1 MDKLKVFLI
10 KYEVKFA
17 IALGFIL
24 IAFISFQFGRI
35 EGKKGQNKA
44 IVIEK
49 TVEVVKNES
58 QGAPIVA
65 GAISPESP
73 QNPAEAKILAP
84 NCAYVGSK
92 SSNKVHLP
100 TCRYAKTIK
109 PENLVCFPSLD
120 DALKQG
126 RVADKTCIK

>member
-10 KYEVKFA
+10 KYEIKFA
-17 IALGFIL
+17 LTVGFIL

-35 EGKKGQNKA
+35 EGKKGQIKA

-49 TVEVVKNES
+49 TVEVAKNEP
-58 QGAPIVA
+58 QGAPTVA
-65 GAISPESP
+65 GATSLESP
-73 QNPAEAKILAP
+73 QNPAEGKILAP
-84 NCAYVGSK
+84 NCAFVGSK

-100 TCRYAKTIK
+100 TCRYAKLIK
-109 PENLVCFPSLD
+109 PENLVCFSSLD

-126 RVADKTCIK
+126 RVADKNCIK